1 MLKVTE
7 MCVCGCV
14 CKIHHSQRK
23 PQKRKTD
30 PTELAHLPNGLCY
43 LGVSATGQ
51 SWVTVSERCYF
62 LKSGSRR
69 TRNQHFNADSLRDF
83 TDSFKLKTSGREGE
97 VKSLTHN
104 TCHQLRAEINE
115 QYMQLGSIF

>member
-30 PTELAHLPNGLCY
+30 PTGLAHLPNGLLPGGLSY
-43 LGVSATGQ
+43 WSELGDCLRKVLFFEVGFK
-51 SWVTVSERCYF
+51 E
-62 LKSGSRR
+62 
-69 TRNQHFNADSLRDF
+69 NQKPTLQCRFPKGL
-83 TDSFKLKTSGREGE
+83 
-97 VKSLTHN
+97 
-104 TCHQLRAEINE
+104 
-115 QYMQLGSIF
+115 Y